1 MANNTTSLAVL
12 DTPYAALKVADN
24 LSAILDENLGGAT
37 IDVGQ
42 LPKVKIPAGGALFWT
57 VEDIMNPDSPAMR
70 ELSGIVVAWHEQRAF
85 WPGEMAGGSEPPD
98 CSSPDAVMGHA
109 RTNEVG
115 VPVLWGDNAV
125 PGIQSC
131 ISCPFAQFG
140 SGKNGS
146 GQACKKSRVLYLLQ
160 RGEILPTIVSL
171 SPTSI
176 KPVSDFFLRLTSRMI
191 PLSHVEIGLTLERVQ
206 SAGGINYSKVVP
218 KLVRQLTGEEG
229 AAMDRYAAQLRPLLA
244 TKE

>member
-1 MANNTTSLAVL
+1 MNDTTSLALL

-24 LSAILDENLGGAT
+24 LAAILAENLGGAA

-42 LPKVKIPAGGALFWT
+42 LPKVKIPAGGSLIWT
-57 VEDIMNPDSPAMR
+57 IEEIEGER
-70 ELSGIVVAWHEQRAF
+70 GEKELSGIVVAWHEQRAF
-85 WPGEMAGGSEPPD
+85 WPGDLAGGSEPPD

-109 RTNEVG
+109 RMSETG
-115 VPVLWGDNAV
+115 VPLLWNDNAV
-125 PGIQSC
+125 AGVQSC

-140 SGKNGS
+140 SGRNGT

-176 KPVSDFFLRLTSRMI
+176 KPISDFFLRLTSRMI

-206 SAGGINYSKVVP
+206 SAGGINYSKVAP
-218 KLVRQLTGEEG
+218 KLVRLLSDEEG
-229 AAMDRYAAQLRPLLA
+229 AAMDRYATQLRPLL
-244 TKE
+244 KEGVRD